1 MSEEIIN
8 KNYNGLLVVRAKNAN
23 FNAGF
28 DGNPRTLPSGQ
39 IFATDKA
46 LKYCVREFQNLIGE
60 NVFVRRNRHIKKGKG
75 DLNTFSYQTLEE
87 NFLNKLMNLKNQNKF
102 EDVDESKILKED
114 SAEKV
119 IEILKS
125 FIDIRLFGVVF
136 AQGNANISL
145 TGPVQISYGL
155 NKLNI
160 SNSFTSQI
168 LSPYKNPNG
177 KSVDSNQTTIGE
189 ETRADEIYYVYNISV
204 NCENAKETGMTN
216 NDLESL
222 KETLFK
228 SVDTI
233 TSCTKYGCENVALF
247 WIENE
252 KNLVFN
258 NLDDFVNIEINKETK
273 KVEIKVKE
281 LIKELKN
288 YGYEGTLKK
297 EEFTQET
304 KFNDELNKKIEIIYK
319 KNKVEIIEE

>member
-1 MSEEIIN
+1 MNEEIIN
-8 KNYNGLLVVRAKNAN
+8 KNYNGLLIVRAKNAN

-46 LKYCVREFQNLIGE
+46 LKYCVREYQNLIGE

-75 DLNTFSYQTLEE
+75 DLNTFSYETLEQ
-87 NFLNKLMNLKNQNKF
+87 NFLNKLKILQNQNKF
-102 EDVDESKILKED
+102 EEVNNEKILKED

-125 FIDIRLFGVVF
+125 FIDVRNFGVVF
-136 AQGNANISL
+136 AQGKANISL

-168 LSPYKNPNG
+168 LSPYKN
-177 KSVDSNQTTIGE
+177 KEESNQTTIGE
-189 ETRADEIYYVYNISV
+189 ETRADEVYYVYNISV
-204 NCENAKETGMTN
+204 NQKNAIETGMTN
-216 NDLESL
+216 NDLKSL

-247 WIENE
+247 WIEND

-258 NLDDFVNIEINKETK
+258 NLDDFVDIEINKENK
-273 KVEIKVKE
+273 KIEIKVKK
-281 LIKELKN
+281 LINELKD
-288 YGYEGTLKK
+288 YGYDESLKK
-297 EEFTQET
+297 EEFNQET
-304 KFNDELNKKIEIIYK
+304 KFNEELNKKIEVIYK
-319 KNKVEIIEE
+319 KSKVEIIEE